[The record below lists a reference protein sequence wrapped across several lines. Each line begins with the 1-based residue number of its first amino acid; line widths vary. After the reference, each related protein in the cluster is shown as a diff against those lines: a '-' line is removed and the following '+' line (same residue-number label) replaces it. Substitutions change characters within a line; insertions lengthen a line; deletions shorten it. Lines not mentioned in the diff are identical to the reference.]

1 LRGFV
6 NLGGENRKAPEQL
19 ADSLL
24 ATLPVEDLE

>member
-19 ADSLL
+19 AEGHL
-24 ATLPVEDLE
+24 ATLPFEDLE